1 MFLSS
6 SKDVPI
12 SFPKC
17 SPRCSQRVPQI
28 LKLFPQYV
36 PNKCRFALSTCHKTK
51 GFWDLRICFFSVG
64 ANHQTSSS
72 CAQRQARDSALETR
86 RDETRRDERWPEEEL
101 EICWEYYQW
110 LLRLLFTN
118 SHQRRWAGEVWL
130 HYVLPHS
137 ASSHQHR
144 VSRPCKWLLFCLQP
158 FAIGSII
165 SVSTGKNCLLLLFKG
180 KSCCCFPFFFFFSF
194 LFSGSRFASRA
205 LINK

>member
-1 MFLSS
+1 M
-6 SKDVPI
+6 
-12 SFPKC
+12 FPKMFSKS
-17 SPRCSQRVPQI
+17 SPNT
-28 LKLFPQYV
+28 FPTSAT
-36 PNKCRFALSTCHKTK
+36 CTCHKKK
-51 GFWDLRICFFSVG
+51 GLWDLRTFFFSVG

-86 RDETRRDERWPEEEL
+86 ERWQEEEL
-101 EICWEYYQW
+101 EICWEYYQS

-144 VSRPCKWLLFCLQP
+144 VCHPCKWLLFCLQP

-165 SVSTGKNCLLLLFKG
+165 SVSTGKNCLHLLFEG
-180 KSCCCFPFFFFFSF
+180 KSCCCFLFFFFFFFSIF
-194 LFSGSRFASRA
+194 RFSICFSSFDQQIVEGRRKMHCFGCQ
-205 LINK
+205 KV